1 MTNRTQEIYQ
11 INREILHHLSISYQ
25 QWQHEPILDFATDE
39 RVAQQ
44 LGWTGTHSKSL
55 FLKKKGGGFALFL
68 TDKDSRLDKTQLKQL
83 LGKRTSICSN
93 NEMIE
98 EIGCLP
104 GAVCPFGLPK
114 DITLVVDSRLFA
126 LEEILYTP
134 GLPDWTFAVSGAD
147 LRLLLTTL
155 PNQVI
160 ETKKG
165 EA

>member
-1 MTNRTQEIYQ
+1 MNRTQEIYQ
-11 INREILHHLSISYQ
+11 TNRAILHHLSISYQ

-39 RVAQQ
+39 LVALR

-68 TDKDSRLDKTQLKQL
+68 TDKDSRLDKLQIKQL

-93 NEMIE
+93 DEMMA

-104 GAVCPFGLPK
+104 GAVCPFGLPI
-114 DITLVVDSRLFA
+114 DVTIVVDSDLFA

-134 GLPDWTFAVSGAD
+134 GLPEWTFSISGVD
-147 LRLLLTTL
+147 LRLILSTI